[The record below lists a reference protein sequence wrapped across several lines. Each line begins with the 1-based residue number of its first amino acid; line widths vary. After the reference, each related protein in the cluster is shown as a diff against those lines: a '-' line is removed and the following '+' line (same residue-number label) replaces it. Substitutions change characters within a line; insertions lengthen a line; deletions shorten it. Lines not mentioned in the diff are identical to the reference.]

1 MNAAQDPRAPGPG
14 RADDNGTQT
23 HAGSLPTRDDEVL
36 IAEAMALLP
45 SLRHRLLA
53 LTRRIDVPPPWDHE
67 SLRNEWIRRHPRVG
81 DPLDWAAYEDQR
93 KRLIAARLRWLRAW
107 IHRLADEDAPA
118 ALCLSGGGIRSA
130 TFSLGVVQGL
140 AAQGV
145 MGDFHYLSSVSG
157 GGYLASLLSAW
168 IRNEALLQQASA
180 AGQSLAEYLSAGLG
194 TREPIRM
201 EGAAHRDARN
211 EVLASLGKVGN
222 AQVEEPRPVRR
233 LRAFSSYLSPMRGI
247 SADFLT
253 LLAIYARNLT
263 LNWMVWIPALL
274 CVLVIPR
281 IYLACL
287 QATAPSDD
295 WRKAMAGLAWLL
307 IVWTIAYMASDL
319 PAPPEKR
326 KRDGTGNDPAPGAR
340 PAGGSPPTA
349 PPPAKRIE
357 GPSPKYPDDMW
368 QMVLPLFLAALLLT
382 CLIGWEAKGATI
394 RSVWLLWLPARVQ
407 LWLNHSAL
415 PTEWQVTLLGFLL
428 GGLTQGAAS
437 LLGGLG
443 LRKLRARE
451 AGKRPADLW
460 AFFAVMV
467 AGGATG
473 AGLYWLIR
481 WLLTMSPR
489 PEVHAWRLPAELGT
503 PPQDLR
509 LLALWAVPLLMTLFW
524 LGVTVYAGWRRPA
537 GLEDEREW
545 WARAAARWML
555 PSAVWILGVGLVFYL
570 PGQMLAMAKL
580 QSGEQAAAF
589 GAGTG
594 LLGVLLAA
602 IGFISKQGPAWRQKA
617 ETLAGKTGMRMAD
630 LLSIAFI
637 VMLLAGLSYSVTAMM
652 RLHEP
657 YLQMQESRIAV
668 DLQAP
673 AFTRMICKGL
683 KAQDPDTRFT
693 LGTTCRP
700 LDCGHADNPC
710 APWTD
715 RAAHYYVASL
725 LTLDDPGPL
734 CMAMLVAA
742 ILALGTSWRIGVNAF
757 SLHSLYGNRL
767 VRAYLAASRRDEDRR
782 PHWFTG
788 FDPQDNLPIHETW
801 PETGAAEDARPRLM
815 HIVNVALNLVKASG
829 SRLEWQD
836 RKAAPFTIS
845 PLFSGS
851 RTTGYIPSKVYLR
864 TEHIDGIS
872 LGCAMTVSGAAASP
886 NMGYHSSI
894 PLALVMTLFNVRLG
908 LWSPNPTRAK
918 PTGWPQER
926 AEPGLGLTT
935 LFDEAMG
942 NTSSDTAFV
951 NLSDGGHFDNT
962 GLYEMVRRRVRHI
975 VVVDAGADPEYQ
987 YDDLLSTVRRI
998 RVDMGIGI
1006 EFTTN
1011 MPGPLERKRSGAA
1024 VARARIRYDH
1034 ADPQGR
1040 HGTLLL
1046 IKPALVHDDKDGPW
1060 LPLDVRRYA
1069 EESRRGTNRFPQQPT
1084 SDQFFDESQ
1093 FESYRMLGLHTVLAA
1108 YGPKQGPQAPDSGTP
1123 PLGPL
1128 GFGAFAAA
1136 VGSIAVSPPPPQGPA
1151 AEGGQADAAQA
1162 SALSKLIGGLSDN
1175 AQILAAG
1182 TLVSVVTVTGV
1193 SSIGPPAPPPTG
1205 PGTAPPVTGPV
1216 TSGDPSVQVNQA
1228 NIALAEFVTQI
1239 RNASTSAVDFSI
1251 EVGSAAS
1258 AASAA
1263 SGAGRGPV
1271 GPPGPSGVVRLNQA
1285 DIDKLTA
1292 AATNTAKAADSADT
1306 AASKAEKA
1314 AAAAAGAAQAMEG
1327 MAGNIADI
1335 KRGVTQMPPRSNVRG
1350 GEGARQ

>member
-1 MNAAQDPRAPGPG
+1 MRGQPSPLIHPQACGWTGVITDGAIVAARDIGSKPMGGRMNTGHDPRASGQV
-14 RADDNGTQT
+14 RADDTAT
-23 HAGSLPTRDDEVL
+23 PTRSRSLPTRDDEVL

-45 SLRHRLLA
+45 GLRHRLLA
-53 LTRRIDVPPPWDHE
+53 LTRRIVVPPPWEHE
-67 SLRNEWIRRHPRVG
+67 ALRDDWIRRHPRLAG
-81 DPLDWAAYEDQR
+81 PQDWAAYEDLR
-93 KRLIAARLRWLRAW
+93 KRLIAARLKWLRAW
-107 IHRLADEDAPA
+107 IHRLEDEDAPA

-140 AAQGV
+140 SAKEV

-168 IRNEALLQQASA
+168 IRNEALLQQAGA
-180 AGQSLAEYLSAGLG
+180 AGVSLADYLSAGRG

-201 EGAAHRDARN
+201 QGAAHRDARAD
-211 EVLASLGKVGN
+211 VLASLGKVGN

-233 LRAFSSYLSPMRGI
+233 LRAFSSYLSPMRGV

-274 CVLVIPR
+274 VVLVLPR
-281 IYLACL
+281 VYLAAL
-287 QATAPSDD
+287 RVTPPPDD
-295 WRKAMAGLAWLL
+295 WRKLMAAVAWLL

-326 KRDGTGNDPAPGAR
+326 RRDGGRSNPASGTPHAVGSS
-340 PAGGSPPTA
+340 PAG
-349 PPPAKRIE
+349 RIE
-357 GPSPKYPDDMW
+357 GPPPNQPDDMW
-368 QMVLPLFLAALLLT
+368 QMVAPLFVAALLLT
-382 CLIGWEAKGATI
+382 CLIGWEARAPTM
-394 RSVWLLWLPARVQ
+394 RSVWFLWLPASAQ
-407 LWLNHSAL
+407 EWLSSSAIS
-415 PTEWQVTLLGFLL
+415 PEWQVTLLGFLL
-428 GGLTQGAAS
+428 GALTQGAAS
-437 LLGGLG
+437 FLGGLG

-451 AGKRPADLW
+451 AGKRPADIW
-460 AFFAVMV
+460 AFIAVTV

-481 WLLTMSPR
+481 WLLTFSPR
-489 PEVHAWRLPAELGT
+489 PGIHPWLPAELGT

-509 LLALWAVPLLMTLFW
+509 LLALWSVPLLMTLFW

-570 PGQMLAMAKL
+570 PGQMLSMAKL

-594 LLGVLLAA
+594 FLGLLLAA

-617 ETLAGKTGMRMAD
+617 ETFAGKTGMRMAD

-637 VMLLAGLSYSVTAMM
+637 VLLLAGLSYSVTAMM

-657 YLQMQESRIAV
+657 YLKAQESRIDV
-668 DLQAP
+668 DLNAP
-673 AFTRMICKGL
+673 AFARMICKGL
-683 KAQDPDTRFT
+683 KAQDPETRFT

-700 LDCGHADNPC
+700 LECGHDDKPC
-710 APWTD
+710 VAWTD

-725 LTLDDPGPL
+725 LELDNPGPL
-734 CMAMLVAA
+734 CLAILVAA
-742 ILALGTSWRIGVNAF
+742 GLALVTSWRIGVNAF

-801 PETGAAEDARPRLM
+801 PETGAAEDTRPRLM

-851 RTTGYIPSKVYLR
+851 RTTGYISSKTYLR

-918 PTGWPQER
+918 SSGWPQER
-926 AEPGLGLTT
+926 AEPGLGLKT
-935 LFDEAMG
+935 LVGEAMG
-942 NTSSDTAFV
+942 STSSDTAFV

-975 VVVDAGADPEYQ
+975 VVVDAGADPDYQ

-1024 VARARIRYDH
+1024 VARARILYTH
-1034 ADPQGR
+1034 ADPNAKD
-1040 HGTLLL
+1040 GTLLL
-1046 IKPALVHDDKDGPW
+1046 IKPALVHDDPLGPW

-1108 YGPKQGPQAPDSGTP
+1108 YGPKQGPQAPDNGP
-1123 PLGPL
+1123 PPRGPL
-1128 GFGAFAAA
+1128 GFNGLAAA
-1136 VGSIAVSPPPPQGPA
+1136 VGSIAVTPQRRRTP
-1151 AEGGQADAAQA
+1151 QP
-1162 SALSKLIGGLSDN
+1162 K
-1175 AQILAAG
+1175 
-1182 TLVSVVTVTGV
+1182 
-1193 SSIGPPAPPPTG
+1193 
-1205 PGTAPPVTGPV
+1205 
-1216 TSGDPSVQVNQA
+1216 
-1228 NIALAEFVTQI
+1228 
-1239 RNASTSAVDFSI
+1239 
-1251 EVGSAAS
+1251 AAS
-1258 AASAA
+1258 PMR
-1263 SGAGRGPV
+1263 SG
-1271 GPPGPSGVVRLNQA
+1271 
-1285 DIDKLTA
+1285 
-1292 AATNTAKAADSADT
+1292 
-1306 AASKAEKA
+1306 
-1314 AAAAAGAAQAMEG
+1314 
-1327 MAGNIADI
+1327 
-1335 KRGVTQMPPRSNVRG
+1335 PRP
-1350 GEGARQ
+1350 